1 MQLLLT
7 TANLGTEVL
16 ILRRIKTNKRQKPKP
31 NKASDPLHL
40 LFKETRED
48 IEKMFSD
55 ESGSS
60 NATVFHS
67 SGSTPARN
75 MMKVQ

>member
-7 TANLGTEVL
+7 TANLGTEML

-40 LFKETRED
+40 LSKKLER
-48 IEKMFSD
+48 ILRKCSL
-55 ESGSS
+55 
-60 NATVFHS
+60 
-67 SGSTPARN
+67 
-75 MMKVQ
+75 MKVEAVMQLYSTALALPLQET